1 MLAAWH
7 IRRSGIKFY
16 QEFVSEFCFLL
27 ESLLFQHKTGGFDN
41 QVYLWDMKSLTALSI
56 ENSTVTCSNLAG
68 AQNSLYSID
77 TNNAGTV
84 VAAGGTEKHIRAR
97 VKAMT

>member
-1 MLAAWH
+1 
-7 IRRSGIKFY
+7 
-16 QEFVSEFCFLL
+16 
-27 ESLLFQHKTGGFDN
+27 
-41 QVYLWDMKSLTALSI
+41 MKSLTALSI

-97 VKAMT
+97 VKAMTGKFCLIANFEHVSLP

>member
-1 MLAAWH
+1 MLAVWH
-7 IRRSGIKFY
+7 IHRSGIKFY
-16 QEFVSEFCFLL
+16 QECAAKFDFFAIISV
-27 ESLLFQHKTGGFDN
+27 FQHKKGGFDN

-84 VAAGGTEKHIRAR
+84 VAAGGTEKHIRVRIAIF
-97 VKAMT
+97 

>member
-1 MLAAWH
+1 MLAAWPTH
-7 IRRSGIKFY
+7 RSGIKFY
-16 QEFVSEFCFLL
+16 QECAEKVDFFCLFSVS
-27 ESLLFQHKTGGFDN
+27 QHKIGGFDN

-84 VAAGGTEKHIRAR
+84 VAAGGTEKHIRVR
-97 VKAMT
+97 VAIF

>member
-1 MLAAWH
+1 MLAVWH
-7 IRRSGIKFY
+7 IHRSGIKFY
-16 QEFVSEFCFLL
+16 QECAAKVDFSTF
-27 ESLLFQHKTGGFDN
+27 SISQHKKGGFDN

-84 VAAGGTEKHIRAR
+84 VAAGGTDKHIRVRIANF
-97 VKAMT
+97 